1 MCCKQVLNLKIMIK
15 IILTIIYCFITTIN
29 AQSSSDYH
37 KKGEEK
43 DKKGN
48 FKGAIK
54 QYHKALILDPNNV
67 EILEKMVFAKSN
79 IGQYGSAIDNLNTL
93 IQLKPKSSK
102 FHFIRGFFHS
112 NLKNYNAALLDYTM
126 AIEYQE
132 DKMSDFNIYSERGLC
147 KMHLKDYAG
156 AIQDFNQTLSKYSDP
171 GIIKMKNEAEIKL
184 KENPPPPKYRVIET
198 TNLHYIYLKKP
209 VLTTN

>member
-48 FKGAIK
+48 SKGAIK
-54 QYHKALILDPNNV
+54 QYHKALILDPNNI
-67 EILEKMVFAKSN
+67 EILEKMVYANSN
-79 IGQYGSAIDNLNTL
+79 TGQYGSAIDNLNTL
-93 IQLKPKSSK
+93 IELKPQSSK
-102 FHFIRGFFHS
+102 YYFFRGFS
-112 NLKNYNAALLDYTM
+112 NFKLTNYNAAVLDYTK
-126 AIEYQE
+126 AIECQE
-132 DKMSDFNIYSERGLC
+132 DKISDFNIYSERGLC
-147 KMHLKDYAG
+147 KMRLKDYTG
-156 AIQDFNQTLSKYSDP
+156 AIIDFNQSLSIYNDP
-171 GIIKMKNEAEIKL
+171 GIIKNKKEAEIKL
-184 KENPPPPKYRVIET
+184 IENPPTPKLKVIET

>member
-1 MCCKQVLNLKIMIK
+1 MIK
-15 IILTIIYCFITTIN
+15 IILTIIYCFMTTIN

-54 QYHKALILDPNNV
+54 QYQKALILDPNNI
-67 EILEKMVFAKSN
+67 EILEKTVYAKSN
-79 IGQYGSAIDNLNTL
+79 TGQCSSAIDNLNTL
-93 IQLKPKSSK
+93 IQLKPQSSK
-102 FHFIRGFFHS
+102 FFYLRGFLHF
-112 NLKNYNAALLDYTM
+112 NLKNFNAAVLDYTK
-126 AIEYQE
+126 AIEFQE
-132 DKMSDFNIYSERGLC
+132 DKISNYNIYSERGLC
-147 KMHLKDYAG
+147 KMHLKDYLG
-156 AIQDFNQTLSKYSDP
+156 AIQDFNQSLSMYRDP
-171 GIIKMKNEAEIKL
+171 GIIKYKNEAEIKL
-184 KENPPPPKYRVIET
+184 KENPPSKYKVIET

>member
-1 MCCKQVLNLKIMIK
+1 MIK
-15 IILTIIYCFITTIN
+15 IILTIIYCFITNIN

-54 QYHKALILDPNNV
+54 QYHKALILDPNNI
-67 EILEKMVFAKSN
+67 EILEKMVFANSN
-79 IGQYGSAIDNLNTL
+79 SRQYGSAIDNLNTL
-93 IQLKPKSSK
+93 IELKPQSSK
-102 FHFIRGFFHS
+102 FHFIRGFFQS
-112 NLKNYNAALLDYTM
+112 KYKNYSAAVLDYTK
-126 AIEYQE
+126 AIECQE
-132 DKMSDFNIYSERGLC
+132 DKISDFNNYSERGLC
-147 KMHLKDYAG
+147 KMHLKDYLG
-156 AIQDFNQTLSKYSDP
+156 AIIDFKQSLTIHNDP
-171 GIIKMKNEAEIKL
+171 GILKHKKEAEIKL
-184 KENPPPPKYRVIET
+184 EENPPPPKYRVIET

>member
-1 MCCKQVLNLKIMIK
+1 MCCKQLLNLKIMIK
-15 IILTIIYCFITTIN
+15 IILITIYCFNTTIY

-43 DKKGN
+43 DKNGN

-54 QYHKALILDPNNV
+54 QYQKALDLDPNNV

-79 IGQYGSAIDNLNTL
+79 TGQYGSAIDNLNTL
-93 IQLKPKSSK
+93 LELKPQSSK
-102 FHFIRGFFHS
+102 YYFFRGFSHF
-112 NLKNYNAALLDYTM
+112 NLKNYNAAVLDYTK
-126 AIEYQE
+126 AIESQE
-132 DKMSDFNIYSERGLC
+132 DKISDFNIYSERGLC
-147 KMHLKDYAG
+147 KMRLKDYTG
-156 AIQDFNQTLSKYSDP
+156 AIIDFNQSLSIYNDP
-171 GIIKMKNEAEIKL
+171 GIIKNKKEAEIKL
-184 KENPPPPKYRVIET
+184 IENPPTPKLKVIET